1 MGQHLM
7 RRPPKFVHGF
17 IDRHGKP
24 RFYFRRPG
32 FKRVPLPGLPWSPQ
46 FMAAYEAAAGQQPT
60 PIGASRAQPGS
71 LRALA
76 ISYFARSPA
85 FAAKRPAT
93 RAVYRSTI
101 DKLCQQ
107 HGDKRVALLRREHV
121 VRLLSAYADKP
132 ASANLLL
139 AVLRV
144 LIQHAFEI
152 GLSLDDPTQHVK
164 AIPNKSTGFHS
175 WTEAEIGRF
184 EQHHPVG
191 TTARFAL
198 ALLLYTG
205 QRRSDVVR
213 LGRQHIENGG
223 LSIRQ
228 QKTGIQVWIPI
239 HEALVP
245 MITATNNLTFLVNE
259 QGAPFTSGSFGNWF
273 KRQCVAAGLP
283 HCTAHG
289 LRKAAARRL
298 AEASCTPHEIA
309 AITGHAS
316 LREIVR
322 YTADADR
329 KRLANAAMDKVKT
342 GTSIGKPEPRF
353 AKNHEKA

>member
-1 MGQHLM
+1 MGPRLG
-7 RRPPKFVHGF
+7 RPNRLPKFVHGF

-32 FKRVPLPGLPWSPQ
+32 YKHTPLPGLPWSPQ
-46 FMAAYEAAAGQQPT
+46 FMAAYEFVAGQQII
-60 PIGASRAQPGS
+60 PISTSRAQPGS

-76 ISYFARSPA
+76 ISYFASPA
-85 FAAKRPAT
+85 FSTKRPAT
-93 RAVYRSTI
+93 RAAYRSTI
-101 DKLCQQ
+101 EKLCRQ
-107 HGDKRVALLRREHV
+107 HGDKRVALLQREHV

-139 AVLRV
+139 AVLRL
-144 LIQHAFEI
+144 LIQHALEI
-152 GLSLDDPTQHVK
+152 GMRADDPTQHVK

-175 WTEAEIGRF
+175 WTEFEISRF
-184 EQHHPVG
+184 EQHHAVELM
-191 TTARFAL
+191 ARFAL

-223 LSIRQ
+223 FSIRQ

-245 MITATNNLTFLVNE
+245 MIAATNNLTFLVNA

-298 AEASCTPHEIA
+298 AEAGCTPHEIA

-322 YTADADR
+322 YTAAADR
-329 KRLANAAMDKVKT
+329 KRLARSLSK
-342 GTSIGKPEPRF
+342 
-353 AKNHEKA
+353 